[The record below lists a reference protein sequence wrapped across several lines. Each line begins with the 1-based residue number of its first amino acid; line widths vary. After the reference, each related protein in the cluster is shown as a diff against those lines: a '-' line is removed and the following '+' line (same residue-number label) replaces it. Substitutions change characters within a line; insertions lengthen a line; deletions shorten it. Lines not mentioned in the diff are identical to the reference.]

1 MVVEVRELK
10 SGSEE
15 KERGSEVALGAA
27 TLGEK
32 WAAIVEAR
40 CGREKELCFLF
51 QNGRRGALVNAY
63 SWRRSEA
70 CNIAREVAEEL
81 PDHSQGLGRRAAMTI
96 SISPVHL
103 GHHWR
108 EMRTT

>member
-1 MVVEVRELK
+1 MRTSTEEAIVVEVRELK

-40 CGREKELCFLF
+40 CGREKEFVF
-51 QNGRRGALVNAY
+51 SFSEWAT
-63 SWRRSEA
+63 RSFRQRIQLA
-70 CNIAREVAEEL
+70 TV
-81 PDHSQGLGRRAAMTI
+81 
-96 SISPVHL
+96 
-103 GHHWR
+103 
-108 EMRTT
+108 